1 MKEDL
6 WRFTAVF
13 LLSFGIGLVTQQVAI
28 CLLAGMVL
36 FLIWHYRILKQLHLW
51 LQRRSGSN
59 PPELPG
65 IIDEICREID
75 FLRERHKQRK
85 DKLAGFLRRFQDAT
99 AALPDAVIILGEY
112 GVIEWANEKA
122 TEYLGVRWPQDGHQR
137 IANLIRNPDL
147 PAFLNRTGKF
157 KDKAERG
164 LQIESPVNSDQIL
177 EFRLA
182 PYGDNQKLLVAR
194 DITDIQRVNQMRK
207 DFIANASHE
216 LRSPLTVISGYL
228 EGLDDGKSG
237 FPETVS
243 SQIKQMR
250 KQTERMQRLI
260 DDLLTL
266 SVLETTSEHR
276 EIENVPVPELL
287 ASVYQ
292 EAQGLSGMMEHIF
305 YLETDPTL
313 WLRGN
318 QRELYSAFSNLVFN
332 AVQYTPSH
340 GVIRLRWYADNDG
353 AHFSVSDNGPG
364 ISQEHISRIT
374 ERFYRVDK
382 GRSRD
387 KGGTGLGLAIVKHV
401 LVRHSAQLH
410 IESQVGKG
418 STFRCDFPDRNII
431 FKPGVNT
438 NSLSA

>member
-1 MKEDL
+1 MNEDIR
-6 WRFTAVF
+6 RFAVVF
-13 LLSFGIGLVTQQVAI
+13 SFSLLIGLIVQQVAI
-28 CLLAGMVL
+28 CLLGGVLL
-36 FLIWHYRILKQLHLW
+36 FLIWHYRVLRQLHLW
-51 LQRRSGSN
+51 LQRRGGGN

-65 IIDEICREID
+65 IVDEICREID
-75 FLRERHKQRK
+75 FLRERHKSRK

-99 AALPDAVIILGEY
+99 AALPDAVIILGDY

-122 TEYLGVRWPQDGHQR
+122 AEYLGIRWPQDGRQR
-137 IANLIRNPDL
+137 IVNLIRNPDL
-147 PAFLNRTGKF
+147 SAFLNRTGRF
-157 KDKAERG
+157 KDNAERG
-164 LQIESPVNSDQIL
+164 LQFESPVNSDQIL

-194 DITDIQRVNQMRK
+194 DITSIQRINQMRK

-228 EGLDDGKSG
+228 EGLDEDNSEL
-237 FPETVS
+237 PEAVK
-243 SQIKQMR
+243 SQIRQMR
-250 KQTERMQRLI
+250 KQSERMQRLI

-266 SVLETTSEHR
+266 SVLETTPEQR
-276 EIENVPVPELL
+276 EVENVPVPEMLT
-287 ASVYQ
+287 SVYQ
-292 EAQGLSGMMEHIF
+292 EAEGLSGIMEHIF

-332 AVQYTPSH
+332 AVQYTPPQ
-340 GVIRLRWYADNDG
+340 GIIRLRWYADNEG

-364 ISQEHISRIT
+364 IPPEHISRIT
-374 ERFYRVDK
+374 ERFYRIDK

-401 LVRHSAQLH
+401 LARHGAHLH

-431 FKPGVNT
+431 FKPGVMT